1 MSENLTRPTLYLVSD
16 VHSFFDSLIR
26 ALTKA
31 GFFEDKDAKL
41 VLLGDALDR
50 GSQPLELI
58 DFLFKLKDEDRL
70 IYILGNHE
78 ELLYDLVKT
87 APTKAFEE
95 RLDNFIKNGVLATA
109 LRLANMYYDEDKSS
123 HMYYDRVDP
132 RYLDECDALMYP
144 EELASRV
151 KESKYYRELFMSA
164 VDFYETEHYVF
175 CHGWIPVYME
185 GTLQNPK
192 YFYNPNWRDASYR
205 EWRAARWLNGMDV
218 GARHY
223 VTDHEKT
230 VVCGHVYTSW
240 GHQKLHG
247 NDDTI
252 TEPFVDYGIIAI
264 DAGTY
269 KSDTAETKKINCVVI
284 NGSGEAIFD
293 GEVIH
298 APELYGK

>member
-26 ALTKA
+26 ALKTA
-31 GFFEDKDAKL
+31 GFFESKDARL

-50 GSQPLELI
+50 GTQPLKLI
-58 DFLFKLKDEDRL
+58 DFLLKLKEEDRL

-78 ELLYDLVKT
+78 ELMYDLVKT
-87 APTKAFEE
+87 APTPAFEE
-95 RLDNFIKNGVLATA
+95 RLSNFIKNGVLATA
-109 LRLANMYYDEDKSS
+109 MRLANMYYDEDEHCHK
-123 HMYYDRVDP
+123 YYAKDDP

-144 EELASRV
+144 DELAARV

-164 VDFYETEHYVF
+164 IDYYETEHYIF

-185 GTLQNPK
+185 GTSQDQK
-192 YFYNPNWRDASYR
+192 YFYRPNWRDASYR
-205 EWRAARWLNGMDV
+205 EWRAARWLNGMNV
-218 GARHY
+218 GAKHY
-223 VTDHEKT
+223 VTDPEKT
-230 VVCGHVYTSW
+230 IVCGHVYTAW
-240 GHQKLHG
+240 GHENLHG
-247 NDDTI
+247 NDNTL

-269 KSDTAETKKINCVVI
+269 KSDNKDTKKINCVVI
-284 NGSGEAIFD
+284 NESGEAIFE

-298 APELYGK
+298 APELYGE